1 MTAFP
6 RPGARGGWAQPGS
19 HPLGNLSAWLVSHQV
34 SLVLGLASF
43 TPGVPCVGPNTRA
56 RVDWGFTLKVKLHR
70 LRIFSCSSSL
80 VIDGSLPPGA
90 PARWALLPPPPADS
104 PPWRGGEGAQ
114 GGTQEERWWL
124 EAWGREERPK
134 AEREVGRCSL
144 DAQGSVPGSR
154 GSDSRRC
161 EE

>member
-34 SLVLGLASF
+34 SLVLGLASS

-80 VIDGSLPPGA
+80 VIDGSLRPGA
-90 PARWALLPPPPADS
+90 PARGWALLPPPPADS
-104 PPWRGGEGAQ
+104 PPWRGEEGAQ
-114 GGTQEERWWL
+114 GGTQEERRWPA
-124 EAWGREERPK
+124 AWGGEERPK

-144 DAQGSVPGSR
+144 DAQGVCPRLQGLR
-154 GSDSRRC
+154 LQ
-161 EE
+161 EV